1 VAIYLIHLLN
11 LSKYPSAL
19 MMLDDISLLSF
30 EFSDAP
36 GDEGPLLDTKLGGPL
51 QPTPAKSGSNT
62 EDTTHDYSL
71 LLGDC
76 NFKG

>member
-1 VAIYLIHLLN
+1 
-11 LSKYPSAL
+11 
-19 MMLDDISLLSF
+19 MLDDISLLSF